1 MAIDYIFNALKL
13 KYTYADTMGS
23 NLKMQRIIEKFG
35 FEFVNREVDY
45 YDMHDRW
52 EDELNY
58 ILINPNYIK

>member
-1 MAIDYIFNALKL
+1 
-13 KYTYADTMGS
+13 MGS